1 MKEFTLKPYADV
13 VEFIN
18 ERLSVCSITDHRDR
32 NRLVEFAPDEKSL
45 EALGFSIK
53 KGSVFADLETQ
64 EYTPENVLKQVYS
77 DIDFAIEKAKDQR
90 GISSNLM
97 FEVLQMLN
105 FAFDTGLSA
114 NDHYDDYGLSYAWE
128 TAKAFEYTPKEDNDE
143 KPE

>member
-18 ERLSVCSITDHRDR
+18 ERLSACSMTDHRDR
-32 NRLVEFAPDEKSL
+32 KRLVEFAPDEKSL
-45 EALGFSIK
+45 GALGFSIK
-53 KGSVFADLETQ
+53 EGNVFADLETQ

-77 DIDFAIEKAKDQR
+77 DIDFAIEKAENQR

-97 FEVLQMLN
+97 FEVLQMWN
-105 FAFDTGLSA
+105 FAFDTGLPV
-114 NDHYDDYGLSYAWE
+114 DGHYNDYGLSYARE
-128 TAKAFEYTPKEDNDE
+128 TAKTFEYTPKEDNDE